1 MTAASAST
9 HQRWVIGGMM
19 VLFNLLYGINFSA
32 VGPILPLIRDDYEV
46 SRGEA
51 GLLVTLVIVLHG
63 ACIIPGAILAGRV
76 RLKPYVGA
84 LWLLCGSMALMSA
97 LDSFGAALGLRA
109 VFGVAF
115 ALLFPATAPILMRTF
130 SSREMPVVNGVVAS
144 AFTVGNMLGTFLAA
158 PIAEVIGWQDTLSL
172 MGAVMVGGGVAWLA
186 LARVP
191 EAAGER
197 ARAVSL
203 KGLGSALKNR
213 VTLLMGLADGV
224 SYAQYAALVTW
235 LPTFYNQER
244 GMSLT
249 EAGFIVGL
257 VPLTGL
263 VGTLGGGLL
272 SARVGLRR
280 PFFIVP
286 GCILGLA
293 GLGTFLFDSYAL
305 TVASLLV
312 LGVASYA
319 YFPVMLT
326 VPMEVKG
333 ATESSVALSWS
344 IIYMMANGMAMTSP
358 VAVGY
363 MTDALGSYV
372 PSFAVW
378 AGMTFGLLAVGI
390 LLPETG
396 PGRRASRVAQGTG

>member
-1 MTAASAST
+1 M
-9 HQRWVIGGMM
+9 IGGLLA
-19 VLFNLLYGINFSA
+19 LFNLVYGVNFAA
-32 VGPILPLIRDDYEV
+32 VGPILPLIRDDYGV
-46 SRGEA
+46 SRGQA

-63 ACIIPGAILAGRV
+63 VCILPGAILASRV
-76 RLKPYVGA
+76 SLKPYVGA
-84 LWLLCGSMALMSA
+84 LWVLCGCMALTSA

-130 SSREMPVVNGVVAS
+130 SSREMPVVNGVIAS
-144 AFTVGNMLGTFLAA
+144 AFTAGNMLGTFLAA
-158 PIAEVIGWQDTLSL
+158 PIALQIGWQDTLSL
-172 MGAVMVGGGVAWLA
+172 MGVVMVAGGLAWLA

-191 EAAGER
+191 SSGEAKAG
-197 ARAVSL
+197 ALSL

-213 VTLLMGLADGV
+213 VTLLMGFADGA

-263 VGTLGGGLL
+263 VGTLGGGFL

-293 GLGTFLFDSYAL
+293 GFGTFLFDSDAL

-333 ATESSVALSWS
+333 ATESSVAVSWS

-363 MTDALGSYV
+363 MTDAMGSYA
-372 PSFAVW
+372 PSFSVW
-378 AGMTFGLLAVGI
+378 AGLAFGLLVVGV

-396 PGRRASRVAQGTG
+396 PGRRASRAAQGTG